1 VEDRILARH
10 LEWDF
15 SSSFMYA
22 LYSALLA
29 FFLVLTLPYWLLQMM
44 RHGKYRA
51 GLRRRFGAVP
61 PNLIG
66 GGDKPAIWVHAVSVG
81 EVVASSG
88 VVKALQQKFPS
99 HRVVIS
105 TTTSTGQKLAAQR
118 FGAENVFY
126 FPLDFAFAIR
136 PYLDVLRPELVVVAE
151 TEFWPNF
158 LRLAKRGGARIAVIN
173 CRISDRSF
181 PGYKRFRFWLPRLLE
196 KTLDNVDCFLAQT
209 EEDRKRLVEI
219 GAAETKVT
227 VTGNLKFDVAPPP
240 SPKIVASLRE
250 SFDRSGAEPV
260 LVCGS
265 TLEDEEGS
273 LLSAFRTILAN
284 HPKSVMI
291 LAPRHPE
298 RFAEVAE
305 LVEKLGF
312 RMWRR
317 SLWDGEARGGD
328 VRSGEALAGGVFL
341 VDSIGELAAIY
352 SLATVAFVGGSLVP
366 RGGHN
371 ILEPAL
377 YGVPIV
383 TGNHYENF
391 RDVVNFFAGRNAVR
405 IVGLAELPL
414 VFLELIENSDERA
427 TLGRNALAALESQRG
442 ATARTVS
449 ALLHLMD
456 VSS

>member
-1 VEDRILARH
+1 
-10 LEWDF
+10 
-15 SSSFMYA
+15 MYA

-51 GLRRRFGAVP
+51 GLRQRFGVVP
-61 PNLIG
+61 PNLV
-66 GGDKPAIWVHAVSVG
+66 DRSEKPSIWIHAVSVG
-81 EVVASSG
+81 EVVASAA
-88 VVKALQQKFPS
+88 VVEALLQKFPS
-99 HRVVIS
+99 HRILIS

-136 PYLDVLRPELVVVAE
+136 PYLDILHPQLVVIAE

-158 LRLAKRGGARIAVIN
+158 LRLAKRTGARIAVIN

-181 PGYKRFRFWLPRLLE
+181 PGYKRFRFWLPRLLQA
-196 KTLDNVDCFLAQT
+196 TLKNVDYFLAQT
-209 EEDRKRLVEI
+209 EEDRRRLVEI
-219 GAAETKVT
+219 GADETRVA
-227 VTGNLKFDVAPPP
+227 VAGNLKFDVAPPP
-240 SPKIVASLRE
+240 LPKIIASLRE
-250 SFDRSGAEPV
+250 SFGRSEAGPV

-265 TLEDEEGS
+265 TLEDEEGA
-273 LLSAFRTILAN
+273 LLSAFRNILVN
-284 HPKSVMI
+284 HPKAVMI

-298 RFAEVAE
+298 RFAPVAE

-317 SLWDGEARGGD
+317 SLW
-328 VRSGEALAGGVFL
+328 SGEPLTGGVFL

-352 SLATVAFVGGSLVP
+352 SLATIAFVGGSLVP

-391 RDVVNFFAGRNAVR
+391 RDVVNFFASHNAAR
-405 IVGLAELPL
+405 IVGVAELPL
-414 VFLELIENSDERA
+414 VFMELIENENERA

-449 ALLHLMD
+449 KLLQLLHPPS

>member
-1 VEDRILARH
+1 
-10 LEWDF
+10 
-15 SSSFMYA
+15 MYL

-29 FFLVLTLPYWLLQMM
+29 FFLLLTLPYWLLQMM

-51 GLRRRFGAVP
+51 GLRQRFGAVP
-61 PNLIG
+61 AFLADR
-66 GGDKPAIWVHAVSVG
+66 DKKYGEKRTIWVHAVSVG
-81 EVVASSG
+81 EVVASSAVIARLG
-88 VVKALQQKFPS
+88 QEFSS
-99 HRVVIS
+99 HRVFVS

-136 PYLDVLRPELVVVAE
+136 PCLDALRPELVVVAE

-158 LRLAKRGGARIAVIN
+158 LRLAKRSGARIAIMN
-173 CRISDRSF
+173 CRISDRSL
-181 PGYKRFRFWLPRLLE
+181 PGYKRFRLWLPRLLE
-196 KTLDNVDCFLAQT
+196 NALGNVDLFLTQT
-209 EEDRKRLVEI
+209 EEDRQRLIEI
-219 GAAETKVT
+219 GAAESKIT
-227 VTGNLKFDVAPPP
+227 VAGNLKFDVMPPQ
-240 SPKIVASLRE
+240 SPAIVGSLRD
-250 SFDRSGAEPV
+250 SFIRTAAGPI

-265 TLEDEEGS
+265 TLEDEEGL
-273 LLSAFRTILAN
+273 LLSSFRNVLVN
-284 HPKSVMI
+284 HPKAVMI

-298 RFAEVAE
+298 RFPEVAA

-312 RMWRR
+312 PMSRR
-317 SLWDGEARGGD
+317 SLW
-328 VRSGEALAGGVFL
+328 SGEPLAGSVFL
-341 VDSIGELAAIY
+341 IDTIGELAALY
-352 SLATVAFVGGSLVP
+352 SVATIAFVGGSLVP

-391 RDVVNFFAGRNAVR
+391 RDVVNFFASRNAVR
-405 IVGLAELPL
+405 IVGIAELPL
-414 VFLELIENSDERA
+414 VFLELIGNDSERA

-442 ATARTVS
+442 ATARTMS
-449 ALLHLMD
+449 ALLQLMG

>member
-1 VEDRILARH
+1 
-10 LEWDF
+10 
-15 SSSFMYA
+15 
-22 LYSALLA
+22 
-29 FFLVLTLPYWLLQMM
+29 
-44 RHGKYRA
+44 
-51 GLRRRFGAVP
+51 
-61 PNLIG
+61 
-66 GGDKPAIWVHAVSVG
+66 VG
-81 EVVASSG
+81 EVVASSA
-88 VVKALQQKFPS
+88 VVTALRQKFPT
-99 HRVVIS
+99 HRVLIS

-136 PYLDVLRPELVVVAE
+136 PYLDALRPELVVVAE

-158 LRLAKRGGARIAVIN
+158 LRLAKRSGARIAVIN

-181 PGYKRFRFWLPRLLE
+181 PGYRRFRFWLPRLLE
-196 KTLDNVDCFLAQT
+196 NTLKNVDIFLAQT
-209 EEDRKRLVEI
+209 EEDRQRLIEI
-219 GAAETKVT
+219 GAPESKVK
-227 VTGNLKFDVAPPP
+227 VAGNLKFDVAPPP
-240 SPKIVASLRE
+240 APKIVASLRE
-250 SFDRSGAEPV
+250 SFRDSGAEPL

-273 LLSAFRTILAN
+273 LLSAFRSILAN
-284 HPKSVMI
+284 HPKAVMI

-298 RFAEVAE
+298 RFPEVAE
-305 LVEKLGF
+305 LVENLGF

-317 SLWDGEARGGD
+317 SLW
-328 VRSGEALAGGVFL
+328 SGEALAGGVFL
-341 VDSIGELAAIY
+341 VDSIGELAALY

-391 RDVVNFFAGRNAVR
+391 RDVVNFFASRNAVR

-414 VFLELIENSDERA
+414 VFIELIENVDERT
-427 TLGRNALAALESQRG
+427 TLGRNALTALESQRG
-442 ATARTVS
+442 ATDRTVA
-449 ALLHLMD
+449 ALLQQMG